1 MKPNFACFS
10 QNLDYALGWMVIHS
24 LWQAIAIAL
33 IMGIVMIVLRKQP
46 ARVRYW
52 VANASLLLVLLSA
65 MATFIHYYDFTKGAS
80 AMRFIPEGTPSVFLT
95 ERENPTVESPSLNIT
110 GSLSL
115 GVFKNYFNEHIPLI
129 VMIWV
134 MGVALFILKLLGGI
148 SYCYYLRSRLNF
160 PADEYWIETLDAL
173 KQKVGVK
180 QSIELVESALTRA
193 PMVVGI
199 MKPMILFPIGAI
211 NRLSPTEVEAILA
224 HEIAHVMRK
233 DYIFNVIQSV
243 IEALFYFH
251 PAVWWIS
258 SIIRNEREN
267 CCDDVAIEICGSSM
281 NYAKALVTV
290 QEMAYYPMYQPALAF
305 AGNRKN
311 QLLFRVQR
319 ILNQPQNKTNV
330 MEKLIATCLLVFVMV
345 GLSFGDNNF
354 NNDPNVSLRGTNQSD
369 DSPTEFLSIT
379 PDAITEGSSLFLK
392 YTVNG
397 ELDSFPLQK
406 ETKNGT
412 YNYEDNTQKVTLTV
426 LDNMV
431 TSFNINDVEMA
442 KSDISKFEKLINK
455 IITSDSKQSV
465 TASGA
470 WQEGAIATTAP
481 EDKNGFYFNSDKA
494 KMSADENGLH
504 MNAVDDNGQHFNLS
518 VDENGFNMDGV
529 DENGKPIKMNID
541 KNGVNIND
549 NKNATYIKNGIVTT
563 FDNNGDK
570 WVIKPEKDGIK
581 YIERFDKNEK
591 LIEKIKMQNG
601 KVYINDRETTPQEL
615 RQRGWEINSNGINR
629 IGGFKNL
636 QPGDNNRRSSNEKG
650 IDLKKQQADF
660 KMWQK
665 ALYAKAKALGDAKDA
680 NIYWTVKQTLDAAEK
695 ELKQE
700 NPSLNDLN
708 KTKEKLNWVR
718 SYLMPFENN
727 SSTVDVNDAKEELQ
741 NNVVELRQEM
751 KELRQEIKECGC
763 TANFDFRMAL
773 IGKIDGLLSNFN
785 SSANQESYNSTEMKF
800 LKIKNEWEKGECDE
814 NKSSKGS
821 KSNSNGGTTS
831 INSYGN
837 NSTVASTSPSY
848 YSYGTG
854 SSKADA
860 ERARMNAVNAQKN
873 AERARKNNEQTI
885 KDSETSRRDS
895 ETARR
900 DSEIS
905 RRDELNQMRNA
916 QNGADDDKKD
926 KAIRSLFKNLINGS
940 YIALNKKCQVEFD
953 NNRLKVEGKSLD
965 NATFTRIK
973 KAFEAQLGKKSTY
986 SILFNGF
993 VRSISES
1000 DLNMEGSFSTSV
1012 TNDD

>member
-65 MATFIHYYDFTKGAS
+65 MATFIHYYDFTKEAS
-80 AMRFIPEGTPSVFLT
+80 AMRFIPDGTPSVFLNET
-95 ERENPTVESPSLNIT
+95 VNPTLESPTVDNS

-115 GVFKNYFNEHIPLI
+115 ATFKSYFNEHIPLI
-129 VMIWV
+129 VMIWA

-173 KQKVGVK
+173 KNKVGVK
-180 QSIELVESALTRA
+180 QSIELVESALTRT

-224 HEIAHVMRK
+224 HEIAHVLRK
-233 DYIFNVIQSV
+233 DYIFNIIQSV

-330 MEKLIATCLLVFVMV
+330 MEKLIATCLLVVMMV
-345 GLSFGDNNF
+345 VLSFGDNNI
-354 NNDPNVSLRGTNQSD
+354 NNNNL
-369 DSPTEFLSIT
+369 LSENNS
-379 PDAITEGSSLFLK
+379 ANNSANTEGVTNFIENPTDSGIPSEAASLFLK
-392 YTVNG
+392 YKVNG

-406 ETKNGT
+406 EAKNGT
-412 YNYEDNTQKVTLTV
+412 YNYEDNTQKVRLTV

-455 IITSDSKQSV
+455 IITSDSKQNISER
-465 TASGA
+465 TN
-470 WQEGAIATTAP
+470 EGMLATTMPA
-481 EDKNGFYFNSDKA
+481 DRNGLYMNSDKA
-494 KMSADENGLH
+494 KLSVDDKGLH
-504 MNAVDDNGQHFNLS
+504 MNAVDDNGQSFNLS
-518 VDENGFNMDGV
+518 VDENGFNMNGV
-529 DENGKPIKMNID
+529 DENGHPIKMNID
-541 KNGVNIND
+541 KNGVN
-549 NKNATYIKNGIVTT
+549 
-563 FDNNGDK
+563 
-570 WVIKPEKDGIK
+570 
-581 YIERFDKNEK
+581 
-591 LIEKIKMQNG
+591 
-601 KVYINDRETTPQEL
+601 
-615 RQRGWEINSNGINR
+615 
-629 IGGFKNL
+629 
-636 QPGDNNRRSSNEKG
+636 
-650 IDLKKQQADF
+650 
-660 KMWQK
+660 
-665 ALYAKAKALGDAKDA
+665 
-680 NIYWTVKQTLDAAEK
+680 
-695 ELKQE
+695 
-700 NPSLNDLN
+700 LN
-708 KTKEKLNWVR
+708 
-718 SYLMPFENN
+718 
-727 SSTVDVNDAKEELQ
+727 NDAKEELQ

-751 KELRQEIKECGC
+751 KELRQDIKECDC

-773 IGKIDGLLSNFN
+773 IQKIDGLLSKFN
-785 SSANQESYNSTEMKF
+785 SSASQDIYNATELKF
-800 LKIKNEWEKGECDE
+800 LKLKNEWERGECDD

-821 KSNSNGGTTS
+821 KSGSDGG
-831 INSYGN
+831 GN
-837 NSTVASTSPSY
+837 HSTVASTSPSY

-860 ERARMNAVNAQKN
+860 ERARINAVNIQKNGDRIRNNAEQAQKD
-873 AERARKNNEQTI
+873 AETARK
-885 KDSETSRRDS
+885 DAETLRRDS

-900 DSEIS
+900 DAEIS
-905 RRDELNQMRNA
+905 RKDEWRQMRNA
-916 QNGADDDKKD
+916 ENKADNNKSD
-926 KAIRSLFKNLINGS
+926 KAIRSLFRNLINGGYVS
-940 YIALNKKCQVEFD
+940 LNKQCRVEFD
-953 NNRLKVEGKSLD
+953 NKRLKVESKTVD

-973 KAFEAQLGKKSTY
+973 NAFEAQLGKKSTY
-986 SILFNGF
+986 SIAFNGF
-993 VRSISES
+993 VKSISES
-1000 DLNMEGSFSTSV
+1000 DLEMEGSFSTSV

>member
-1 MKPNFACFS
+1 MKTLFACFS

-46 ARVRYW
+46 AKVRYW
-52 VANASLLLVLLSA
+52 VANASLLLVLISA

-80 AMRFIPEGTPSVFLT
+80 AMRFIPEGTPSVFLNET
-95 ERENPTVESPSLNIT
+95 VNPTVESPPL
-110 GSLSL
+110 GDLGGLSL
-115 GVFKNYFNEHIPLI
+115 TAFKSYFNEHIPLI
-129 VMIWV
+129 VMIWA

-180 QSIELVESALTRA
+180 QSIELVESALTRT

-224 HEIAHVMRK
+224 HEIAHVLRK
-233 DYIFNVIQSV
+233 DYIFNIIQSV

-330 MEKLIATCLLVFVMV
+330 MEKLIATCLLVVMMV
-345 GLSFGDNNF
+345 GLSFGDNNI
-354 NNDPNVSLRGTNQSD
+354 NNKNNLLSENNSINTEGVTNFIEN
-369 DSPTEFLSIT
+369 PTESGKPT
-379 PDAITEGSSLFLK
+379 QATSLFLK
-392 YTVNG
+392 YKVNG

-455 IITSDSKQSV
+455 IITSDSKQYINSNE
-465 TASGA
+465 TS
-470 WQEGAIATTAP
+470 QEGALATVSSA
-481 EDKNGFYFNSDKA
+481 DNKGFYLDSDKA
-494 KMSADENGLH
+494 KMSADANGLH
-504 MNAVDDNGQHFNLS
+504 LNAVDDNGQSFNLS
-518 VDENGFNMDGV
+518 VDQNGFNMDGV
-529 DENGKPIKMNID
+529 DENGQPINMNID
-541 KNGVNIND
+541 KNGVNL
-549 NKNATYIKNGIVTT
+549 
-563 FDNNGDK
+563 NN
-570 WVIKPEKDGIK
+570 
-581 YIERFDKNEK
+581 
-591 LIEKIKMQNG
+591 
-601 KVYINDRETTPQEL
+601 
-615 RQRGWEINSNGINR
+615 
-629 IGGFKNL
+629 
-636 QPGDNNRRSSNEKG
+636 
-650 IDLKKQQADF
+650 
-660 KMWQK
+660 
-665 ALYAKAKALGDAKDA
+665 
-680 NIYWTVKQTLDAAEK
+680 
-695 ELKQE
+695 
-700 NPSLNDLN
+700 
-708 KTKEKLNWVR
+708 
-718 SYLMPFENN
+718 
-727 SSTVDVNDAKEELQ
+727 KEELQ
-741 NNVVELRQEM
+741 NDVVELRQEM

-763 TANFDFRMAL
+763 TTNFDFRMSL

-785 SSANQESYNSTEMKF
+785 SSANQQSYNNTEMKF
-800 LKIKNEWEKGECDE
+800 LKIKNEWESGECDD
-814 NKSSKGS
+814 NNNSDKGSKGSKGS

-831 INSYGN
+831 INGYGN
-837 NSTVASTSPSY
+837 NSTVADISPNY

-860 ERARMNAVNAQKN
+860 ERARINAVNAQKNAERTRINAVNAQKNAERTRINAVNAQKN
-873 AERARKNNEQTI
+873 AERARKNNGQAN

-895 ETARR
+895 EIARR
-900 DSEIS
+900 DSEIA
-905 RRDELNQMRNA
+905 RQDELHQMRNA
-916 QNGADDDKKD
+916 QNQANDDKKD
-926 KAIRSLFKNLINGS
+926 KAIRGLFKNLINGG
-940 YIALNKKCQVEFD
+940 YISLNKKCQVEFD
-953 NNRLKVEGKSLD
+953 NKRLKVEGKTLD

-973 KAFEAQLGKKSTY
+973 KAFEAQLGKKSNY
-986 SILFNGF
+986 AIAFNGY
-993 VRSISES
+993 VKSISES
-1000 DLNMEGSFSTSV
+1000 DLEMEGSFTTSV
-1012 TNDD
+1012 SNED

>member
-65 MATFIHYYDFTKGAS
+65 MATFIHYYDFTKEAS
-80 AMRFIPEGTPSVFLT
+80 AMRFIPDGTPSVFLNET
-95 ERENPTVESPSLNIT
+95 VNPTLESPTVDNS

-115 GVFKNYFNEHIPLI
+115 ATFKSYFNEHIPLI
-129 VMIWV
+129 VMIWA

-173 KQKVGVK
+173 KNKVGVK
-180 QSIELVESALTRA
+180 QSIELVESALTRT

-224 HEIAHVMRK
+224 HEIAHVLRK
-233 DYIFNVIQSV
+233 DYIFNIIQSV

-330 MEKLIATCLLVFVMV
+330 MEKLIATCLLVVMMV
-345 GLSFGDNNF
+345 GLSFGDNNL
-354 NNDPNVSLRGTNQSD
+354 NNDPTLSLRGTKQSA
-369 DSPTEFLSIT
+369 SIPTKS
-379 PDAITEGSSLFLK
+379 SSLTNVATLYLK
-392 YTVNG
+392 YKVNG
-397 ELDSFPLQK
+397 KLDSFPLNK
-406 ETKNGT
+406 EAKNGT
-412 YNYEDNTQKVTLTV
+412 YNYEDNTQKVRLTV

-455 IITSDSKQSV
+455 IITSDSKQNISER
-465 TASGA
+465 TN
-470 WQEGAIATTAP
+470 EGMLATTMPA
-481 EDKNGFYFNSDKA
+481 DRNGLYMNSDKA
-494 KMSADENGLH
+494 KLSVDDKGLH
-504 MNAVDDNGQHFNLS
+504 MNAVDDNGQSFNLS
-518 VDENGFNMDGV
+518 VDENGFNMNGV
-529 DENGKPIKMNID
+529 DENGHPIKMNID
-541 KNGVNIND
+541 KNGVN
-549 NKNATYIKNGIVTT
+549 
-563 FDNNGDK
+563 
-570 WVIKPEKDGIK
+570 
-581 YIERFDKNEK
+581 
-591 LIEKIKMQNG
+591 
-601 KVYINDRETTPQEL
+601 
-615 RQRGWEINSNGINR
+615 
-629 IGGFKNL
+629 
-636 QPGDNNRRSSNEKG
+636 
-650 IDLKKQQADF
+650 
-660 KMWQK
+660 
-665 ALYAKAKALGDAKDA
+665 
-680 NIYWTVKQTLDAAEK
+680 
-695 ELKQE
+695 
-700 NPSLNDLN
+700 LN
-708 KTKEKLNWVR
+708 
-718 SYLMPFENN
+718 
-727 SSTVDVNDAKEELQ
+727 NDAKEELQ

-751 KELRQEIKECGC
+751 KELRQDIKECDC
-763 TANFDFRMAL
+763 TTNFDFRMAL
-773 IGKIDGLLSNFN
+773 IQKIDGLLSKFN
-785 SSANQESYNSTEMKF
+785 SSASQDIYNATELKF
-800 LKIKNEWEKGECDE
+800 LKLKNEWERGECDD

-821 KSNSNGGTTS
+821 KSGSDGG
-831 INSYGN
+831 GN
-837 NSTVASTSPSY
+837 HSTVASTSPSY

-860 ERARMNAVNAQKN
+860 ERARINAVNIQKNGDRIRNNAEQAQKD
-873 AERARKNNEQTI
+873 AETARK
-885 KDSETSRRDS
+885 DAETLRRDS

-900 DSEIS
+900 DAEIS
-905 RRDELNQMRNA
+905 RKDEWRQMRNA
-916 QNGADDDKKD
+916 ENKADNNKSD
-926 KAIRSLFKNLINGS
+926 KAIRSLFRNLINGGYVS
-940 YIALNKKCQVEFD
+940 LNKQCRVEFD
-953 NNRLKVEGKSLD
+953 NKRLKVESKTVD

-973 KAFEAQLGKKSTY
+973 NAFEAQLGKKSTY
-986 SILFNGF
+986 SIAFNGF
-993 VRSISES
+993 VKSISES
-1000 DLNMEGSFSTSV
+1000 DLEMEGSFSTSV

>member
-65 MATFIHYYDFTKGAS
+65 MATFIHYYDFTKEAS
-80 AMRFIPEGTPSVFLT
+80 AMRFIPDGTPSVFLNET
-95 ERENPTVESPSLNIT
+95 VNPTLESPTVDNS

-115 GVFKNYFNEHIPLI
+115 ATFKSYFNEHIPLI
-129 VMIWV
+129 VMIWA

-173 KQKVGVK
+173 KNKVGVK
-180 QSIELVESALTRA
+180 QSIELVESALTRT

-224 HEIAHVMRK
+224 HEIAHVLRK
-233 DYIFNVIQSV
+233 DYIFNIIQSV

-330 MEKLIATCLLVFVMV
+330 MEKLIATCLLVVMMV
-345 GLSFGDNNF
+345 VLSFGDNNI
-354 NNDPNVSLRGTNQSD
+354 NNNNL
-369 DSPTEFLSIT
+369 LSENNS
-379 PDAITEGSSLFLK
+379 ANNSANTEGVTNFIENPTDSGIPSEAASLFLK
-392 YTVNG
+392 YKVNG

-406 ETKNGT
+406 EAKNGT
-412 YNYEDNTQKVTLTV
+412 YNYEDNTQKVRLTV

-455 IITSDSKQSV
+455 IITSDSKQNISER
-465 TASGA
+465 TN
-470 WQEGAIATTAP
+470 EGMLATTMPA
-481 EDKNGFYFNSDKA
+481 DRNGLYMNSDKA
-494 KMSADENGLH
+494 KLSVDDKGLH
-504 MNAVDDNGQHFNLS
+504 MNAVDDNGQSFNLS
-518 VDENGFNMDGV
+518 VDENGFNMNGV
-529 DENGKPIKMNID
+529 DENGHPIKMNID
-541 KNGVNIND
+541 KNGVN
-549 NKNATYIKNGIVTT
+549 
-563 FDNNGDK
+563 
-570 WVIKPEKDGIK
+570 
-581 YIERFDKNEK
+581 
-591 LIEKIKMQNG
+591 
-601 KVYINDRETTPQEL
+601 
-615 RQRGWEINSNGINR
+615 
-629 IGGFKNL
+629 
-636 QPGDNNRRSSNEKG
+636 
-650 IDLKKQQADF
+650 
-660 KMWQK
+660 
-665 ALYAKAKALGDAKDA
+665 
-680 NIYWTVKQTLDAAEK
+680 
-695 ELKQE
+695 
-700 NPSLNDLN
+700 LN
-708 KTKEKLNWVR
+708 
-718 SYLMPFENN
+718 
-727 SSTVDVNDAKEELQ
+727 NDAKEELQ

-751 KELRQEIKECGC
+751 KELRQDIKECDC

-773 IGKIDGLLSNFN
+773 IQKIDGLLSKFN
-785 SSANQESYNSTEMKF
+785 SSSSQDIYNATELKF
-800 LKIKNEWEKGECDE
+800 LKLKNEWERGECDD

-821 KSNSNGGTTS
+821 KSGSDGGGTT
-831 INSYGN
+831 INGYGN
-837 NSTVASTSPSY
+837 HSTVASTSPSY

-860 ERARMNAVNAQKN
+860 ERARINAVNIQKNGDRIRNNAEQAQKD
-873 AERARKNNEQTI
+873 AETARK
-885 KDSETSRRDS
+885 DAETLRRDS

-900 DSEIS
+900 DAEIS
-905 RRDELNQMRNA
+905 RKDEWRQMRNA
-916 QNGADDDKKD
+916 ENKADNNKSD
-926 KAIRSLFKNLINGS
+926 KAIRSLFRNLINGGYVS
-940 YIALNKKCQVEFD
+940 LNKQCRVEFD
-953 NNRLKVEGKSLD
+953 NKRLKVESKTVD

-973 KAFEAQLGKKSTY
+973 NAFEAQLGKKSTY
-986 SILFNGF
+986 SIAFNGF
-993 VRSISES
+993 VKSISES
-1000 DLNMEGSFSTSV
+1000 DLEMEGSFSTSV

>member
-1 MKPNFACFS
+1 MKTLFACFS

-80 AMRFIPEGTPSVFLT
+80 AMRFIPEGTPSVIFNET
-95 ERENPTVESPSLNIT
+95 VNPTLESPSSDNT

-129 VMIWV
+129 VMIWA

-160 PADEYWIETLDAL
+160 PADEYWIETLDNL

-180 QSIELVESALTRA
+180 QSIELVESALTRT

-224 HEIAHVMRK
+224 HEIAHVLRK
-233 DYIFNVIQSV
+233 DYIFNIIQSV

-330 MEKLIATCLLVFVMV
+330 MEKLIATCLLVVMMV

-354 NNDPNVSLRGTNQSD
+354 NNNNNLLSENNSANNGSNTEGVSNFALT
-369 DSPTEFLSIT
+369 PTERDMPSE
-379 PDAITEGSSLFLK
+379 AASLFLK
-392 YTVNG
+392 YKVNG
-397 ELDSFPLQK
+397 ELDSFPLNK
-406 ETKNGT
+406 EAKNGT
-412 YNYEDNTQKVTLTV
+412 YNYEDNTQKVRLTV

-455 IITSDSKQSV
+455 IITSDSKQN
-465 TASGA
+465 T
-470 WQEGAIATTAP
+470 EGVLATTMPA
-481 EDKNGFYFNSDKA
+481 DKDGFYLNSDKA
-494 KMSADENGLH
+494 KMSVNDNGLH
-504 MNAVDDNGQHFNLS
+504 MNAVDDNGKSFSLS
-518 VDENGFNMDGV
+518 VDENGFKMDGV
-529 DENGKPIKMNID
+529 DENGQPIKMNID
-541 KNGVNIND
+541 KNGVNMNSTQ
-549 NKNATYIKNGIVTT
+549 NATYIKNGIVTT

-581 YIERFDKNEK
+581 YIEHFNTKGK

-601 KVYINDRETTPQEL
+601 KVYINDKEATQQEL
-615 RQRGWEINSNGINR
+615 RQRGWEINDSGIQR

-636 QPGDNNRRSSNEKG
+636 QPGDAYRGSSN
-650 IDLKKQQADF
+650 D
-660 KMWQK
+660 
-665 ALYAKAKALGDAKDA
+665 KDG
-680 NIYWTVKQTLDAAEK
+680 
-695 ELKQE
+695 
-700 NPSLNDLN
+700 
-708 KTKEKLNWVR
+708 
-718 SYLMPFENN
+718 
-727 SSTVDVNDAKEELQ
+727 DVNDAKEELQ
-741 NNVVELRQEM
+741 NDIVELRQEM
-751 KELRQEIKECGC
+751 KQLRQEIKECQC
-763 TANFDFRMAL
+763 TTNFDFR
-773 IGKIDGLLSNFN
+773 IGLMDKIDGLLSNFYSPPN
-785 SSANQESYNSTEMKF
+785 RDIYNSTEIKF
-800 LKIKNEWEKGECDE
+800 LKLKNEWERGECDD

-837 NSTVASTSPSY
+837 NSTVASTSTTG

-854 SSKADA
+854 SSKA
-860 ERARMNAVNAQKN
+860 E
-873 AERARKNNEQTI
+873 AERARKDAVNIQKNGERIRNNAEQAQ
-885 KDSETSRRDS
+885 KDAETARKDAETLRRDS

-900 DSEIS
+900 DAEIS
-905 RRDELNQMRNA
+905 RKDELRQVKKAENQ
-916 QNGADDDKKD
+916 ADNNKSD
-926 KAIRSLFKNLINGS
+926 KAVRSLFRNLINGG
-940 YIALNKKCQVEFD
+940 YISLNKQCRVEFD
-953 NNRLKVEGKSLD
+953 NKRLKVEGKTVD

-973 KAFEAQLGKKSTY
+973 NAFEAQLGKKSTY
-986 SILFNGF
+986 AIAFNGF

-1000 DLNMEGSFSTSV
+1000 DLEMEGSFSTSL